1 MLKLSV
7 CLLVSIAIWSG
18 VGPASGEE
26 LNSLTQP
33 IVAIQS
39 HSEDTLP
46 ESAQKAVE
54 SFKAAL
60 TDLGRQITASPTNIA
75 LLTKR
80 AELLSSVQL
89 YGLAADDYE
98 DAFYLSERDPVYLMQ
113 QAYCMA
119 LSGDL
124 ESALWLSHR
133 TLMEYPDLASAH
145 NVKALCLINRD
156 SSRALK
162 EVAIAI
168 KQKPQESEFY
178 LTRAKIWL
186 SENNYLKAQESAT
199 LAIKAKPDNWQA
211 YQVRSEAL
219 SKLKKYSEALSDCQK
234 LIQANAAS
242 PASYSSR
249 AEVYRDMSKSE
260 SGEVDM
266 EIAFKIKAVL
276 WQVEP

>member
-1 MLKLSV
+1 MSV
-7 CLLVSIAIWSG
+7 SQYCHLVRGQA
-18 VGPASGEE
+18 PASGEE

-113 QAYCMA
+113 QAYCIVPC
-119 LSGDL
+119 SGDL

-133 TLMEYPDLASAH
+133 TLLERPDFEASAH

-162 EVAIAI
+162 
-168 KQKPQESEFY
+168 K
-178 LTRAKIWL
+178 
-186 SENNYLKAQESAT
+186 
-199 LAIKAKPDNWQA
+199 
-211 YQVRSEAL
+211 
-219 SKLKKYSEALSDCQK
+219 
-234 LIQANAAS
+234 
-242 PASYSSR
+242 
-249 AEVYRDMSKSE
+249 
-260 SGEVDM
+260 
-266 EIAFKIKAVL
+266 
-276 WQVEP
+276 